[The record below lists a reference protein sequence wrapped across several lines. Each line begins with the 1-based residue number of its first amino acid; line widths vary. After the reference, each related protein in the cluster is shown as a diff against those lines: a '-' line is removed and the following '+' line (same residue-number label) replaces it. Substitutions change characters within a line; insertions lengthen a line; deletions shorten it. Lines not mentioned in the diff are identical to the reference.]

1 MNGMTLSALA
11 YMLRQRVDRP
21 VEDRTGLT
29 GKFVAELDWA
39 LERRPGSRDAVPN
52 DGVMLV
58 TALQEQLGLKL
69 QRERVDVDVVVIE
82 RVERPTE
89 D

>member
-1 MNGMTLSALA
+1 VGG
-11 YMLRQRVDRP
+11 P

-29 GKFVAELDWA
+29 GNFVLELDWA
-39 LERRPGSRDAVPN
+39 LERRPGSPDAVAD
-52 DGVMLV
+52 DGVGLT

-69 QRERVDVDVVVIE
+69 QRERVNVDVVVID

-89 D
+89 N